1 MNKLL
6 IFMLGAAA
14 GSVVTWKL
22 VENKYKQLADEEIE
36 SVREHYKNKE
46 KEIDRFN
53 DMDHIHAWKE
63 VSNSIVKDE
72 NDVEKEEYNDKLT
85 DLGYSDGVEYPKEID
100 GYTIELEE
108 PEDYIEPYVISPEEY
123 CEIEGYDSKSWT
135 CYSDMI
141 ITDEVGTIVTD
152 PSRVIGDAL
161 SHFGDYADDSVYVR
175 NENVEC
181 DYEILKYERSYA
193 ELNGSE

>member
-1 MNKLL
+1 MNKLF

-14 GSVVTWKL
+14 GSIVTWKL

-36 SVREHYKNKE
+36 SVVERFKEREKNERNK
-46 KEIDRFN
+46 DN
-53 DMDHIHAWKE
+53 HIIESEEAKRLYQE
-63 VSNSIVKDE
+63 T
-72 NDVEKEEYNDKLT
+72 KEEYNDKIT

-108 PEDYIEPYVISPEEY
+108 QEDYIEPYVISPEEY

-152 PSRVIGDAL
+152 PDRIIGDAL